1 MTTTGAIGET
11 EDGRQSRPAGLLRR
25 LAVPGLLAVMALQT
39 LATAFFFYDVI
50 EDMFTPGL
58 GFHLDLSV
66 VMELVATLVLVI
78 AIAIEVA
85 VLRYLLDERERM
97 QDALAI
103 ARGKLAEILEAD
115 FARWGLTAAE
125 REVAWL
131 AIKGFSIAEIAEIRG
146 AKVGTVKAQLGAVYR
161 KAGVSR
167 RAELLGS
174 LVEELLDG
182 GVMPGASD
190 IKAPTGKAAGAG

>member
-1 MTTTGAIGET
+1 M
-11 EDGRQSRPAGLLRR
+11 GLR
-25 LAVPGLLAVMALQT
+25 G

-50 EDMFTPGL
+50 QDMLTPGL

-182 GVMPGASD
+182 GVMPGAD
-190 IKAPTGKAAGAG
+190 GTAAPTGRVGEAV